1 MASSRVV
8 VVTGGS
14 AGIGRAAALAF
25 ARDGARVAVL
35 ARGEDRLEDTCR
47 ELRAA
52 GAVAMALAVDVADP
66 AQVEEAAARIE
77 RELGPIATWVNNAA
91 TTVFAP
97 VSDTTAEEFRR
108 VTEVTYLG
116 TVHGTLAALRRMLPR
131 DEGCIVQ
138 VGSALAYRSIPLQSA
153 YCAAKAAIRGFTDA
167 LRSELIHDRSRV
179 RLTMVQLSAFNTPQ
193 FDWARNKLPRRVQPV
208 PPIFQPEVAGD
219 AILHASLEPRRE
231 VWVGWPAVKSILS
244 TRVLPGLGDRL
255 AARMAYDGQQTDE
268 AKPQEQPDSL
278 LKPIAGGFGAH
289 GRFDDRSRGSSLQ
302 WQLSK
307 HRQGVAAVALL
318 AIGGAA
324 AAWWMARNASLRR
337 DHPKVMR
344 TSTSRAVAGRSTR
357 AAAPALA
364 APMQDHSTSTIR

>member
-1 MASSRVV
+1 MARSRVV

-25 ARDGARVAVL
+25 ARNGDQVAVL
-35 ARGEDRLEDTCR
+35 ARGEDRLQDTCR

-52 GAVAMALAVDVADP
+52 GATALGIAVDVADA
-66 AQVEEAAARIE
+66 AQVEEAAGRIE
-77 RELGPIATWVNNAA
+77 RELGPITVWVNNAA

-97 VSDTTAEEFRR
+97 VVDTTAEEFRR
-108 VTEVTYLG
+108 VAEVTYLG

-131 DEGCIVQ
+131 NQGCIVQ

-153 YCAAKAAIRGFTDA
+153 YCASKAAIRGFTDS
-167 LRSELIHDRSRV
+167 LRSELIRDASRV

-231 VWVGWPAVKSILS
+231 LWVGWPAVKSILS
-244 TRVLPGLGDRL
+244 TRILPGVGDRL

-268 AKPQEQPDSL
+268 AAPPGQADALMAPV
-278 LKPIAGGFGAH
+278 AGDFGAH

-302 WQLSK
+302 WQLSR
-307 HRQGVAAVALL
+307 HRQAVAAATLV
-318 AIGGAA
+318 AIGGMT
-324 AAWWMARNASLRR
+324 AAWLLAGDASRR
-337 DHPKVMR
+337 
-344 TSTSRAVAGRSTR
+344 GRSR
-357 AAAPALA
+357 GP
-364 APMQDHSTSTIR
+364 TIR